1 MMEFYGLVGEKLS
14 HSLSPEIHKDIF
26 KELNIEGAYR
36 LFEIPKENIGELSK
50 SLRTLSIKGVNVTIP
65 YKETVMN
72 YLDEI
77 SREAKEIGAVNTIF
91 NKKGKLLGYNT
102 DYYGFKY
109 MLEDKGIT
117 VRGKKVTVLG
127 TGGASKAV
135 VTYLLDEGALEIKL
149 VSRTKKQLYKN
160 ESRID
165 VITYEEL
172 DEVFGDVIINT
183 TPVGMYPKIINS
195 PVSEYIIKKY
205 DALVDLIYNPLETE
219 FLKLGIKNNKV
230 TCGGLMMLVGQAIKA
245 EEIWQ
250 ERSIDKKVILDIY
263 KRLIIKFK

>member
-1 MMEFYGLVGEKLS
+1 MEFYGLVGEKLS
-14 HSLSPEIHKDIF
+14 HSLSPDIHKEIF
-26 KELNIEGAYR
+26 KQLNIEGAYR
-36 LFEIPKENIGELSK
+36 LFEIAKENIGDLSK

-65 YKETVMN
+65 YKEIVMG

-91 NKKGKLLGYNT
+91 NKKGQLIGYNT

-109 MLEDKGIT
+109 MLEDKNIIIK
-117 VRGKKVTVLG
+117 GKKITVLG

-135 VTYLLDEGALEIKL
+135 IAYLLDEEALEINL
-149 VSRTKKQLYKN
+149 VSRTKKELYTD
-160 ESRID
+160 ESRIK

-172 DEVFGDVIINT
+172 DYVLGDIIINT
-183 TPVGMYPKIINS
+183 TPVGMYPNNDDS
-195 PVSEYIIKKY
+195 PVSEDIIKKY
-205 DALVDLIYNPLETE
+205 DVLVDLIYNPLETE
-219 FLKLGIKNNKV
+219 FLKMGIKNNKI

-263 KRLIIKFK
+263 KRLIVKFK

>member
-1 MMEFYGLVGEKLS
+1 MEFYGLVGEKLS

-36 LFEIPKENIGELSK
+36 LFEIPRENIGDLSK

-65 YKETVMN
+65 YKETVMKE
-72 YLDEI
+72 LDEI
-77 SREAKEIGAVNTIF
+77 SREAKDIGAVNTIF

-109 MLEDKGIT
+109 MLEDKNII
-117 VRGKKVTVLG
+117 VHGKKVTVLG

-135 VTYLLDEGALEIKL
+135 IAYLLDEEALEINL
-149 VSRTKKQLYKN
+149 VSRTKKELYIDEK
-160 ESRID
+160 RIK
-165 VITYEEL
+165 VITYEDL
-172 DEVFGDVIINT
+172 DDVLGDIIINT
-183 TPVGMYPKIINS
+183 TPVGMYPNNNDS
-195 PVSEYIIKKY
+195 PVLEDIIKNY
-205 DALVDLIYNPLETE
+205 DVLVDLIYNPLETE
-219 FLKLGIKNNKV
+219 FLNMGIKNNKV

-263 KRLIIKFK
+263 KRLIVKFK